1 MQLLAGQRSSSWWP
15 RVSSRARLRGS
26 SACSGRTTLVLAAG
40 RGQIGEFSFILG
52 QSGVAL
58 GALTDAQYSLI
69 LAGAIVSITVN
80 PLMMRA
86 VEPAERWLRK
96 RPALWQLLDRGPAE
110 NDADTPHAHRDHV
123 VIVGCGRVGRHIAET
138 LKRLDI
144 PRLVIESDP
153 IVVEKL
159 RELGVPVL
167 YGEADNSE
175 ILAHASLVHRSRAR
189 HYAARRC
196 GRAGG
201 GGDGAQ
207 AGAGHPHHRARVH
220 VGRRQTAS
228 RRTGSARW
236 CGPSSKAASKSSG
249 ARCWS

>member
-1 MQLLAGQRSSSWWP
+1 
-15 RVSSRARLRGS
+15 
-26 SACSGRTTLVLAAG
+26 VLAAG

-86 VEPAERWLRK
+86 VEPAERWLRS
-96 RPALWQLLDRGPAE
+96 RRALWKVLDRGPAE
-110 NDADTPHAHRDHV
+110 HDTETSHTHKDHV

-153 IVVEKL
+153 IRVDKL
-159 RELGVPVL
+159 RELGVPVM

-175 ILAHASLVHRSRAR
+175 ILAHASLATARALVITLPDDAAALAVVATARKQAPNIDIISRASTWD
-189 HYAARRC
+189 
-196 GRAGG
+196 GG
-201 GGDGAQ
+201 KQLREYGVRDVVRPELEGGIEI
-207 AGAGHPHHRARVH
+207 V
-220 VGRRQTAS
+220 
-228 RRTGSARW
+228 RRTLLELKL
-236 CGPSSKAASKSSG
+236 PS
-249 ARCWS
+249 REIYR